1 MEDFSLKRKK
11 LISLRDVI
19 MRMPSN
25 AKKVNMIDGYAGLL
39 GYYKEICGLTI
50 SETKEYDIDK
60 EFINKYDRRITK
72 STNNKIKEITLLAP
86 FLYNKYNSLIN
97 EYKNNDFCSYEFSLF
112 HKVNQDKLYDLIAE
126 FFTFLGSDV
135 AKLYNKIIKNNNIFL
150 LDACDYSGVSM
161 NALSIDNP
169 CIIIQNVK
177 EYLSYYFTL
186 VHEMGHCY
194 QFYLQR
200 NHTHLEAFNPFMETT
215 SILFEKMF
223 MHYLIS
229 KHEFQN
235 ELFDYEIENHVYFLN
250 DIASSKVIC
259 ELLMNNDLRNIDI
272 YDLSYESSIPLV
284 ELQRK
289 MIEDFGYIMSNKM
302 NFELSEIHYSIGE
315 IIASYFIRRMKDNF
329 EDTWKD
335 YKDFICTVDDY
346 KLKDIFDKYLEIEP
360 FKDDIKKFIKK
371 YRSR

>member
-50 SETKEYDIDK
+50 SETREYDIDK

-112 HKVNQDKLYDLIAE
+112 HKVNQDKLYDLVAE

-150 LDACDYSGVSM
+150 LDDCDYSGVSM

-215 SILFEKMF
+215 STLFEEMF
-223 MHYLIS
+223 MYYLIS

-289 MIEDFGYIMSNKM
+289 MIEDCGYIMSNKM

-335 YKDFICTVDDY
+335 YKDFICTVDNY